1 MPPALPEAYELR
13 RPLRQT
19 TPVIFSSPHSG
30 RHYSTDFLRAAV
42 LDRQAIRSSED
53 AFVDRLFDM
62 APAMGA
68 PLLIA
73 RVPRA
78 FIDLNRAADELDPAV
93 IEGIARAPHNP
104 RVSSGLGV
112 IPRVVAGG
120 RAIYR
125 GKLSQSEAEARI
137 QQYWHPYHIAL
148 KRLID
153 TTLDSFGQSILI
165 DCHSMPHEAI
175 EAHARPGQPKPEVVL
190 GDRFGAAAG
199 REVMEQVEAAFA
211 GAGFRVA
218 RNAPFAGAYIAQA
231 YGRPSRGC
239 HVIQVEID
247 RALYMDEARIVP
259 GDGFD
264 SFRTIMAGVVS
275 DLASIG
281 RQSFPLAAE

>member
-1 MPPALPEAYELR
+1 M
-13 RPLRQT
+13 
-19 TPVIFSSPHSG
+19 
-30 RHYSTDFLRAAV
+30 AV
-42 LDRQAIRSSED
+42 LDRHVIRSSED

-68 PLLIA
+68 PLLAA

-78 FIDLNRAADELDPAV
+78 FIDLNRAADELDPAL

-125 GKLSQSEAEARI
+125 GKLTLAEAEARI
-137 QQYWHPYHIAL
+137 TRHWHPYHQAL
-148 KRLID
+148 RRLMD
-153 TTLDSFGQSILI
+153 QTVAAFGQAVLI

-175 EAHARPGQPKPEVVL
+175 EAHARPGQHKPEVVL

-199 REVMEQVEAAFA
+199 REVMERVEAAFA
-211 GAGFRVA
+211 GAGFRVV

-239 HVIQVEID
+239 HVVQVEID

-259 GDGFD
+259 NAGFD
-264 SFRTIMAGVVS
+264 SFRAVMGGVVA
-275 DLASIG
+275 DLAGIG
-281 RQSFPLAAE
+281 QQGLPLAAE